1 VRTEIRLSEVV
12 AALSHALDITEGQ
25 PIGHAERCCRIGMRL
40 GAAIGLEAQSRSA
53 LFYALLLKDAGC
65 SSTGSRVA
73 ALFEN
78 DDQRV
83 KVDLKTT
90 DLQRPLE
97 AIRYAARN
105 SAPERNL
112 LMRARRFL
120 LVALNGSRRE
130 ITQLRCERGAEI
142 ARQIGLTE
150 ETAQAILHLDEHWDG
165 AGDPGRIQGEDIPVL
180 GRILCLSQSA
190 EIAWQRGGPD
200 AAVAVAELRRG
211 TWFDPHLADVLVS
224 LRDDDAFW
232 AQVRLT
238 DVSDLEPEDR
248 VEVADDER
256 LDRIAEAFASVIDA
270 KSPFTSQ
277 HSQGVAEIA
286 GRIARQLDLAA
297 HERRNLRRA
306 ALLHDIGKLGVSSR
320 ILDKAGPLTDTEW
333 VAMRRHPEMTQ
344 RILQHVSAFGALA
357 ETAAAHHE
365 RLDGRG
371 YHRGVPAGEL
381 PLPARILAVADVAE
395 ALSADRPYRPA
406 LPVEEVLGLM
416 REEVGTHF
424 CPTAF
429 GALEASMPDY
439 VPPAMTTSHA
449 GAGRPSR

>member
-25 PIGHAERCCRIGMRL
+25 PIGHAERCCRIGMRI
-40 GAAIGLEAQSRSA
+40 GEAIGLPAQSRSA

-65 SSTGSRVA
+65 SSTASRVA

-105 SAPERNL
+105 AAPERNL
-112 LMRARRFL
+112 LMRARRFA
-120 LVALNGSRRE
+120 LVALKGSRRE
-130 ITQLRCERGAEI
+130 ITQLRCERGADI
-142 ARQIGLTE
+142 ARQIGLSE

-165 AGDPGRIQGEDIPVL
+165 AGDPGRIHGEDIPVL

-200 AAVAVAELRRG
+200 AVVEVARQRRG
-211 TWFDPHLADVLVS
+211 TWFDPRLVDVLVA
-224 LRDDDAFW
+224 LRADSAFW
-232 AQVRLT
+232 ARVRLT

-248 VEVADDER
+248 AEVADDAR
-256 LDRIAEAFASVIDA
+256 LDHIAEAFASVIDA
-270 KSPFTSQ
+270 KSPFTSA
-277 HSQGVAEIA
+277 HSQGVADIA
-286 GRIARQLDLAA
+286 GQVARQLDLPAA
-297 HERRNLRRA
+297 ELRDLRRA
-306 ALLHDIGKLGVSSR
+306 GLLHDIGKLGVSSR
-320 ILDKAGPLTDTEW
+320 ILDKAGPLTDAEW
-333 VAMRRHPEMTQ
+333 AAMRRHPEMTQ
-344 RILQHVSAFGALA
+344 RILEHVSAFGPLA

-371 YHRGVPAGEL
+371 YHRGVHADQL
-381 PLPARILAVADVAE
+381 PLAARILAVADVAE
-395 ALSADRPYRPA
+395 ALSADRPYRSAMAPD
-406 LPVEEVLGLM
+406 EVLALM
-416 REEVGTHF
+416 REEVGSHF
-424 CPTAF
+424 CPVAYE
-429 GALEASMPDY
+429 ALEG
-439 VPPAMTTSHA
+439 AMSA
-449 GAGRPSR
+449 RPC

>member
-25 PIGHAERCCRIGMRL
+25 PIGHAERCCRIGVRL
-40 GAAIGLEAQSRSA
+40 GEAIGLPAPSRSA

-65 SSTGSRVA
+65 SSTASRVA

-78 DDQRV
+78 DDQRD
-83 KVDLKTT
+83 KVDHKTT

-105 SAPERNL
+105 AAPERNL
-112 LMRARRFL
+112 LMRARRFT
-120 LVALNGSRRE
+120 LVALKGSRRE

-142 ARQIGLTE
+142 ARQIGLSE

-165 AGDPGRIQGEDIPVL
+165 AGDPGSVHGDDIPIL

-200 AAVAVAELRRG
+200 AVIEVARQRRG
-211 TWFDPHLADVLVS
+211 TWFDPHLVDVLAG
-224 LRDDDAFW
+224 LRADSAFW
-232 AQVRLT
+232 ALVRLT

-248 VEVADDER
+248 AEVADEAR
-256 LDRIAEAFASVIDA
+256 LDHIAEAFASVIDA

-277 HSQGVAEIA
+277 HSQGVADIA
-286 GRIARQLDLAA
+286 GQVAHQLDLPAA
-297 HERRNLRRA
+297 ELRDLRRA
-306 ALLHDIGKLGVSSR
+306 GLLHDIGKLGVSSR
-320 ILDKAGPLTDTEW
+320 ILDKAGPLNEAEW
-333 VAMRRHPEMTQ
+333 AAMRRHPEMTQ
-344 RILQHVSAFGALA
+344 RILEHVSAFGPLA

-371 YHRGVPAGEL
+371 YHRGVNADEL
-381 PLPARILAVADVAE
+381 PLAARILAVADVAE
-395 ALSADRPYRPA
+395 ALSADRPYRSA
-406 LPVEEVLGLM
+406 LAPDEVLALM
-416 REEVGTHF
+416 REEVGSHF
-424 CPTAF
+424 CPVAYE
-429 GALEASMPDY
+429 ALEG
-439 VPPAMTTSHA
+439 AMSA
-449 GAGRPSR
+449 RPC

>member
-25 PIGHAERCCRIGMRL
+25 PIGHAERCCRIGMRI
-40 GAAIGLEAQSRSA
+40 GEAIGLPAQSRSA

-65 SSTGSRVA
+65 SSTASRVA

-105 SAPERNL
+105 AAPGRNL
-112 LMRARRFL
+112 LMRARRFA
-120 LVALNGSRRE
+120 LVALKGSRRE
-130 ITQLRCERGAEI
+130 ITQLRCERGADI
-142 ARQIGLTE
+142 ARQIGLSE

-165 AGDPGRIQGEDIPVL
+165 AGDPGRIHGEDIPIL

-200 AAVAVAELRRG
+200 AVVEVARQRRG
-211 TWFDPHLADVLVS
+211 TWFDPRLVDVLVA
-224 LRDDDAFW
+224 LRADSAFW
-232 AQVRLT
+232 ARVRLT

-248 VEVADDER
+248 AEVADDAR
-256 LDRIAEAFASVIDA
+256 LDHIAEAFASVIDA
-270 KSPFTSQ
+270 KSPFTSA
-277 HSQGVAEIA
+277 HSQGVADIA
-286 GRIARQLDLAA
+286 GQVARQLDLPAA
-297 HERRNLRRA
+297 ELRDLRRA
-306 ALLHDIGKLGVSSR
+306 GLLHDIGKLGVSSR
-320 ILDKAGPLTDTEW
+320 ILDKAGPLTDAEW
-333 VAMRRHPEMTQ
+333 AAMRRHPEMTQ
-344 RILQHVSAFGALA
+344 RILEHVSAFGPLA

-371 YHRGVPAGEL
+371 YHRGVHADQL
-381 PLPARILAVADVAE
+381 PLAARILAVADVAE
-395 ALSADRPYRPA
+395 ALSADRPYRSAMAPD
-406 LPVEEVLGLM
+406 EVLALM
-416 REEVGTHF
+416 REEVGSHF
-424 CPTAF
+424 CPVAYE
-429 GALEASMPDY
+429 ALEG
-439 VPPAMTTSHA
+439 AMSA
-449 GAGRPSR
+449 RPC

>member
-1 VRTEIRLSEVV
+1 VRSEIRLSEVV
-12 AALSHALDITEGQ
+12 GALSHALDITEGQ

-40 GAAIGLEAQSRSA
+40 GERIGLPACSRSA

-97 AIRYAARN
+97 AIRYAVRN
-105 SAPERNL
+105 SAPERSL
-112 LMRARRFL
+112 VMRARRFAV
-120 LVALNGSRRE
+120 VALKGSRRE
-130 ITQLRCERGAEI
+130 ITRQRCERGAEI
-142 ARQIGLTE
+142 ARQIGLGE
-150 ETAQAILHLDEHWDG
+150 ETAQAILTLDEHWDG
-165 AGDPGRIQGEDIPVL
+165 GGDPAGLRGEDIPVL

-200 AAVAVAELRRG
+200 AAIAVGQLRRG
-211 TWFDPHLADVLVS
+211 TWFDAALVDVLQG
-224 LRDDDAFW
+224 LHEDHAFW
-232 AQVRLT
+232 ARVRT
-238 DVSDLEPEDR
+238 ADVSDLEPDDR
-248 VEVADDER
+248 VEIADEAR

-277 HSQGVAEIA
+277 HSQGVADIA
-286 GRIARQLDLAA
+286 ERIACQLGLAA
-297 HERRNLRRA
+297 HERRDLHRA

-333 VAMRRHPEMTQ
+333 VAMKRHPEMTQ
-344 RILQHVSAFGALA
+344 RILQHVSAFGSLA
-357 ETAAAHHE
+357 VTAAAHHE
-365 RLDGRG
+365 RLDGSG
-371 YHRGVPAGEL
+371 YHRGVQAGGL
-381 PLPARILAVADVAE
+381 PLQARILAVADVAE
-395 ALSADRPYRPA
+395 ALGADRPYRPA
-406 LPVEEVLGLM
+406 LGPDEVLDLM
-416 REEVGTHF
+416 RQDVGSHF

-429 GALEASMPDY
+429 QGLEGAMSAN
-439 VPPAMTTSHA
+439 
-449 GAGRPSR
+449 GG

>member
-25 PIGHAERCCRIGMRL
+25 PIGHAERCCRIGMR
-40 GAAIGLEAQSRSA
+40 IGDAVGLPARSRSA

-65 SSTGSRVA
+65 SSTASRVA

-105 SAPERNL
+105 AAPERNL
-112 LMRARRFL
+112 LMRARRFA
-120 LVALNGSRRE
+120 LVAMKGSRRE

-142 ARQIGLTE
+142 ARQIGLSE

-165 AGDPGRIQGEDIPVL
+165 AGDPGSVHGEDIPIL

-200 AAVAVAELRRG
+200 AVIEVARQRRG
-211 TWFDPHLADVLVS
+211 TWFDPHLVDVLAG
-224 LRDDDAFW
+224 LRADSAFW
-232 AQVRLT
+232 ALVRLT

-248 VEVADDER
+248 AEVADEAR

-277 HSQGVAEIA
+277 HSQGVADIA
-286 GRIARQLDLAA
+286 GQVARQLGLPASELRD
-297 HERRNLRRA
+297 LRRA
-306 ALLHDIGKLGVSSR
+306 GLLHDIGKLGVSSR
-320 ILDKAGPLTDTEW
+320 ILDKAGPLTDAEW
-333 VAMRRHPEMTQ
+333 AAMRRHPEMTQ
-344 RILQHVSAFGALA
+344 RILEHVSAFGPLA

-371 YHRGVPAGEL
+371 YHRGVHADQL
-381 PLPARILAVADVAE
+381 PLAARILAVADVAE
-395 ALSADRPYRPA
+395 ALSADRPYRSAMAPD
-406 LPVEEVLGLM
+406 EVLALM
-416 REEVGTHF
+416 REEVGSHF
-424 CPTAF
+424 CPVAYE
-429 GALEASMPDY
+429 ALEG
-439 VPPAMTTSHA
+439 AMSA
-449 GAGRPSR
+449 RSG

>member
-25 PIGHAERCCRIGMRL
+25 PIGHAERCCRIGMRI
-40 GAAIGLEAQSRSA
+40 GEAIGLPAQSRSA

-65 SSTGSRVA
+65 SSTASRVA

-105 SAPERNL
+105 AAPGRNL
-112 LMRARRFL
+112 LMRARRFA
-120 LVALNGSRRE
+120 LVALKGSRRE
-130 ITQLRCERGAEI
+130 ITQLRCERGADI
-142 ARQIGLTE
+142 ARQIGLSE

-165 AGDPGRIQGEDIPVL
+165 AGDPGRIHGEDIPVL

-200 AAVAVAELRRG
+200 AVVEVARQRRG
-211 TWFDPHLADVLVS
+211 TWFDPRLVDVLVA
-224 LRDDDAFW
+224 LRADSAFW
-232 AQVRLT
+232 ARVRLT

-248 VEVADDER
+248 AEVADDAR
-256 LDRIAEAFASVIDA
+256 LDHIAEAFASVIDA
-270 KSPFTSQ
+270 KSPFTSA
-277 HSQGVAEIA
+277 HSQGVADIA
-286 GRIARQLDLAA
+286 GQVARQLDLPAA
-297 HERRNLRRA
+297 ELRDLRRA
-306 ALLHDIGKLGVSSR
+306 GLLHDIGKLGVSSR
-320 ILDKAGPLTDTEW
+320 ILDKAGPLTDAEW
-333 VAMRRHPEMTQ
+333 AAMRRHPEMTQ
-344 RILQHVSAFGALA
+344 RILEHVSAFGPLA

-371 YHRGVPAGEL
+371 YHRGVHADQL
-381 PLPARILAVADVAE
+381 PLAARILAVADVAE
-395 ALSADRPYRPA
+395 ALSADRPYRSAMAPD
-406 LPVEEVLGLM
+406 EVLALM
-416 REEVGTHF
+416 REEVGSHF
-424 CPTAF
+424 CPVAYE
-429 GALEASMPDY
+429 ALEG
-439 VPPAMTTSHA
+439 AMSA
-449 GAGRPSR
+449 RPC

>member
-25 PIGHAERCCRIGMRL
+25 PIGHAERCCRIGMRI
-40 GAAIGLEAQSRSA
+40 GEAIGLPAQSRSA

-65 SSTGSRVA
+65 SSTASRVA

-105 SAPERNL
+105 AAPGRNL
-112 LMRARRFL
+112 LMRARRFA
-120 LVALNGSRRE
+120 LVALKGSRRE
-130 ITQLRCERGAEI
+130 ITQLRCERGADI
-142 ARQIGLTE
+142 ARQIGLSE

-165 AGDPGRIQGEDIPVL
+165 AGDPGRIHGEDIPVL

-200 AAVAVAELRRG
+200 AVVEVARQRRG
-211 TWFDPHLADVLVS
+211 TWFDPRLVDVLVA
-224 LRDDDAFW
+224 LRADSAFW
-232 AQVRLT
+232 ARVRLT

-248 VEVADDER
+248 AEVADDAR
-256 LDRIAEAFASVIDA
+256 LDHIAEAFASVIDA
-270 KSPFTSQ
+270 KSPFTSA
-277 HSQGVAEIA
+277 HSQGVADIA
-286 GRIARQLDLAA
+286 GQVARQLDLPAA
-297 HERRNLRRA
+297 ELRDLRRA
-306 ALLHDIGKLGVSSR
+306 GLLHDIGKLGVSSR
-320 ILDKAGPLTDTEW
+320 ILDKAGPLTDAEW
-333 VAMRRHPEMTQ
+333 AAMRRHPEMTQ
-344 RILQHVSAFGALA
+344 RILEHVSAFGPLA

-371 YHRGVPAGEL
+371 YHRGVHADEL
-381 PLPARILAVADVAE
+381 PLAARILAVADVAE
-395 ALSADRPYRPA
+395 ALSADRPYRSAMAPD
-406 LPVEEVLGLM
+406 EVLALM
-416 REEVGTHF
+416 REEVGSHF
-424 CPTAF
+424 CPVAYE
-429 GALEASMPDY
+429 ALEG
-439 VPPAMTTSHA
+439 AMSA
-449 GAGRPSR
+449 RPC

>member
-25 PIGHAERCCRIGMRL
+25 PIGHAERCCRIGMRI
-40 GAAIGLEAQSRSA
+40 GEAIGLPAQSRSA

-65 SSTGSRVA
+65 SSTASRVA

-105 SAPERNL
+105 AAPERNL
-112 LMRARRFL
+112 LMRARRFA
-120 LVALNGSRRE
+120 LVALKGSRRE
-130 ITQLRCERGAEI
+130 ITQLRCERGADI
-142 ARQIGLTE
+142 ARQIGLSE

-165 AGDPGRIQGEDIPVL
+165 AGDPGRIHGEDIPVL

-200 AAVAVAELRRG
+200 AVVEVARQRRG
-211 TWFDPHLADVLVS
+211 TWFDPRLVDVLVA
-224 LRDDDAFW
+224 LRADSAFW
-232 AQVRLT
+232 ARVRLT

-248 VEVADDER
+248 AEVADDAR
-256 LDRIAEAFASVIDA
+256 LDHIAEAFASVIDA
-270 KSPFTSQ
+270 KSPFTSA
-277 HSQGVAEIA
+277 HSQGVADIA
-286 GRIARQLDLAA
+286 GQVARQLDLPAA
-297 HERRNLRRA
+297 ELRDLRRA
-306 ALLHDIGKLGVSSR
+306 GLLHDIGKLGVSSR
-320 ILDKAGPLTDTEW
+320 ILDKAGPLTDAEW
-333 VAMRRHPEMTQ
+333 AAMRRHPEMTQ
-344 RILQHVSAFGALA
+344 RILEHVSAFGPLA

-371 YHRGVPAGEL
+371 YHRGVHADQL
-381 PLPARILAVADVAE
+381 PLTARILAVADVAE
-395 ALSADRPYRPA
+395 ALSADRPYRSAMAPD
-406 LPVEEVLGLM
+406 EVLALM
-416 REEVGTHF
+416 REEVGSHF
-424 CPTAF
+424 CPVAYE
-429 GALEASMPDY
+429 ALEG
-439 VPPAMTTSHA
+439 AMSA
-449 GAGRPSR
+449 RPC

>member
-25 PIGHAERCCRIGMRL
+25 PIGHAERCCRIGMRI
-40 GAAIGLEAQSRSA
+40 GEAIGLPAQSRSA

-65 SSTGSRVA
+65 SSTASRVA

-105 SAPERNL
+105 AAPERNL
-112 LMRARRFL
+112 LMRARRFA
-120 LVALNGSRRE
+120 LVALKGSRRE
-130 ITQLRCERGAEI
+130 MTQLRCERGAEI
-142 ARQIGLTE
+142 ARQIGLSE

-165 AGDPGRIQGEDIPVL
+165 AGDPGSVHGEDIPIL

-200 AAVAVAELRRG
+200 AVIEVARQRRG
-211 TWFDPHLADVLVS
+211 TWFDPHLVDVLVG
-224 LRDDDAFW
+224 LRADSAFW
-232 AQVRLT
+232 ALVLLT

-248 VEVADDER
+248 AEVADEAR

-277 HSQGVAEIA
+277 HSQGVADIA
-286 GRIARQLDLAA
+286 GQVARQLDLPAD
-297 HERRNLRRA
+297 ELRDLRRA
-306 ALLHDIGKLGVSSR
+306 GLLHDIGKLGVSSR
-320 ILDKAGPLTDTEW
+320 ILDKAGPLNEAEW
-333 VAMRRHPEMTQ
+333 AAMRRHPEMTQ
-344 RILQHVSAFGALA
+344 RILEHVSAFGPLA
-357 ETAAAHHE
+357 DTAAAHHE
-365 RLDGRG
+365 RLDGHG
-371 YHRGVPAGEL
+371 YHRGVNADEL
-381 PLPARILAVADVAE
+381 PLAARILAVADVAE
-395 ALSADRPYRPA
+395 ALSADRPYRSA
-406 LPVEEVLGLM
+406 LAPDEVLALM
-416 REEVGTHF
+416 REEVGSHF
-424 CPTAF
+424 CPVAYQ
-429 GALEASMPDY
+429 ALEG
-439 VPPAMTTSHA
+439 AMSA
-449 GAGRPSR
+449 RPC

>member
-25 PIGHAERCCRIGMRL
+25 PIGHAERCCRIGVRL
-40 GAAIGLEAQSRSA
+40 GEAIGLPAPSRSA

-65 SSTGSRVA
+65 SSTASRVA

-105 SAPERNL
+105 AAPERNL
-112 LMRARRFL
+112 LMRARRFT
-120 LVALNGSRRE
+120 LVALKGSRRE

-142 ARQIGLTE
+142 ARQIGLSE

-165 AGDPGRIQGEDIPVL
+165 AGDPASVRGEDIPIL

-190 EIAWQRGGPD
+190 EIAWQHGGPD
-200 AAVAVAELRRG
+200 AAVEVARQRRG
-211 TWFDPHLADVLVS
+211 TWFDPQLVDVLAA
-224 LRDDDAFW
+224 LRADSAFW
-232 AQVRLT
+232 AR
-238 DVSDLEPEDR
+238 VSRIDIADLEPEDR
-248 VEVADDER
+248 AEVADDAR
-256 LDRIAEAFASVIDA
+256 LDRIAEAFAAVIDA

-277 HSQGVAEIA
+277 HSQGVADIA
-286 GRIARQLDLAA
+286 GRVARELDLPAP
-297 HERRNLRRA
+297 ELRDLRRA
-306 ALLHDIGKLGVSSR
+306 GLLHDIGKLGVSSR
-320 ILDKAGPLTDTEW
+320 ILDKAGPLDEAEW
-333 VAMRRHPEMTQ
+333 AAMRRHPEMTQ
-344 RILQHVSAFGALA
+344 RILEHVSAFGPLA

-371 YHRGVPAGEL
+371 YHRGVDADRL
-381 PLPARILAVADVAE
+381 ALPARILAVADVAE
-395 ALSADRPYRPA
+395 ALGADRPYRPA
-406 LPVEEVLGLM
+406 LAPEEVLALM
-416 REEVGTHF
+416 REEVGSHF
-424 CPTAF
+424 CPVAYEALE
-429 GALEASMPDY
+429 GALSTAR
-439 VPPAMTTSHA
+439 H
-449 GAGRPSR
+449 

>member
-40 GAAIGLEAQSRSA
+40 GEALDLPSASRSA

-65 SSTGSRVA
+65 SSTASHVA

-105 SAPERNL
+105 AAPERNPL
-112 LMRARRFL
+112 VRVRRFA
-120 LVALNGSRRE
+120 LVALKGSRRE
-130 ITQLRCERGAEI
+130 ITQLRCERGAQI

-165 AGDPGRIQGEDIPVL
+165 AGDPARVQGPAIPLL
-180 GRILCLSQSA
+180 GRILCLAQSA

-200 AAVAVAELRRG
+200 AAIEVARRRRG
-211 TWFDPHLADVLVS
+211 TWFDPQLVDLLTA
-224 LRDDDAFW
+224 LRDDHAFW
-232 AQVRLT
+232 AQVRLA

-248 VEVADDER
+248 AEVADEAR

-277 HSQGVAEIA
+277 HSQGVADIA
-286 GRIARQLDLAA
+286 GRVAQQLDLPAS
-297 HERRNLRRA
+297 ERRDLRRA
-306 ALLHDIGKLGVSSR
+306 GLLHDIGKLGVSSR
-320 ILDKAGPLTDTEW
+320 ILDKPGPLSDSEW

-344 RILQHVSAFGALA
+344 RILEHVSAFGPLA

-371 YHRGVPAGEL
+371 YHRGVHADEL
-381 PLPARILAVADVAE
+381 PLAARILAVADVAE
-395 ALSADRPYRPA
+395 ALGADRPYRPA
-406 LPVEEVLGLM
+406 LAPEEVLTLM
-416 REEVGTHF
+416 REEVGSHF
-424 CPTAF
+424 CPVAYE
-429 GALEASMPDY
+429 ALEG
-439 VPPAMTTSHA
+439 AMSVN
-449 GAGRPSR
+449 GI